1 MKPRQGLLIVT
12 SIFLLNSCA
21 SLGIFS
27 GAKRE
32 FDQGMAFFNRG
43 NYEEAI
49 PHFEKATEIDPD
61 FADAYL
67 YLGRSYLNLGK
78 WVQAIA
84 PLRAALRLS
93 PDKSQIEIVSILA
106 DALFGAASSEVKKGN
121 FQTSTGFL
129 REALELQPQ
138 SDRAKNELFSALIS
152 FGGQL
157 LSAGNVTQ
165 AITTFNEAIQLSPN
179 KATGYLGLSKA
190 FFKSGDYMKALQA
203 VKDALQI
210 DPANQDVQSF
220 FRELMRQ

>member
-1 MKPRQGLLIVT
+1 MKGTKSLLIIT
-12 SIFLLNSCA
+12 SIFIVSACS

-27 GAKRE
+27 GAKKA
-32 FDQGMAFFNRG
+32 FDQGMTFFNRG
-43 NYEEAI
+43 HYEDAI

-61 FADAYL
+61 FGDAYL

-84 PLRAALRLS
+84 PLRTALRLS

-121 FQTSTGFL
+121 FQTSIGFL

-138 SDRAKNELFSALIS
+138 SERAKNELFSALIA

-157 LSAGNVTQ
+157 LSAGNMTQ

-179 KATGYLGLSKA
+179 NATGYLGLSKA
-190 FFKSGDYMKALQA
+190 FLKGGDYMKALQA

-210 DPANQDVQSF
+210 DPANKDVQSF
-220 FRELMRQ
+220 FREFMRQ